1 VYENSQQS
9 QLILFFIFFSVQRIM
24 NGSNFDDKIP
34 LIKPEFYL
42 EKYVPRTGST
52 IPLAVL
58 YGLKK
63 SKQ

>member
-1 VYENSQQS
+1 ILNQS
-9 QLILFFIFFSVQRIM
+9 QLILFFIFFSVQTVM
-24 NGSNFDDKIP
+24 NGTSNFDDRIP

-63 SKQ
+63 SK